1 MDGICTE
8 LREKFPK
15 LEKRDVK
22 EPWVVM
28 MFRAMCWR
36 RCHGVEVDDDEPVP
50 SEYWK
55 SKQEVYIG

>member
-1 MDGICTE
+1 M
-8 LREKFPK
+8 
-15 LEKRDVK
+15 
-22 EPWVVM
+22 VM
-28 MFRAMCWR
+28 MFRVMCWR